1 MSFRARLNLF
11 FVLLVVVP
19 LFAVG
24 VVLLRT
30 LDGAALGRTE
40 SALASEARA
49 VAVVNREIRQ
59 QAGVASQEIADDQK
73 LAAAL
78 RADDLPAVRARAR
91 QLLTPATPARR
102 IRIETAGGGT
112 VDVGDKRALLPQRN
126 ALVSP
131 AADRRPLGEL
141 EVAIIDPD
149 ALEQRLHGLTG
160 RSVQI
165 REAGNGRLLAGSQQ
179 GPSTP
184 PPPGRVRRT
193 DDGAW
198 TAVTVREAAFGR
210 GSDQIVLSV
219 PAAASKASTSERVA
233 LIGTLVLF
241 LVLAAI
247 GALLVSRSL
256 QRQVGILLDGSRR
269 LGRGD
274 FDHEIPRQ
282 GEDEFAQLA
291 DGFNAMSGQLRRRM
305 EELDAERVRLRA
317 AIRRIGESFAAN
329 LDREGLL
336 EIVAQAAAD
345 GVRADASRAWI
356 CVAGRDEIAVSGEA
370 AAFDGIFARAEAQ
383 LAAGGNGLL
392 SEGEQHA
399 MAVAMRGDGLH
410 GTVTV
415 ARRKGA
421 FTAADAEL
429 VAYLSGQATVSLE
442 NVGRHEEAEREA
454 LTDPLTGL
462 ANRRRFDD
470 LLAGVVARARP
481 EGQPV
486 SLLALDLDHFKQV
499 NDQYGHQTG
508 DAVLRGVAW
517 VLRECVRGIDTPARL
532 GGEEFAVILPGTDPE
547 GAWVLAERLR
557 AAIEELRTAVGTDGE
572 EIRVTVSIG
581 TSTLAG
587 TTVEAARLALL
598 ADEALYRAKRT
609 GRNKTVT
616 ADVEA
621 KPG

>member
-1 MSFRARLNLF
+1 
-11 FVLLVVVP
+11 
-19 LFAVG
+19 
-24 VVLLRT
+24 
-30 LDGAALGRTE
+30 
-40 SALASEARA
+40 
-49 VAVVNREIRQ
+49 
-59 QAGVASQEIADDQK
+59 
-73 LAAAL
+73 
-78 RADDLPAVRARAR
+78 
-91 QLLTPATPARR
+91 
-102 IRIETAGGGT
+102 
-112 VDVGDKRALLPQRN
+112 
-126 ALVSP
+126 
-131 AADRRPLGEL
+131 
-141 EVAIIDPD
+141 
-149 ALEQRLHGLTG
+149 
-160 RSVQI
+160 
-165 REAGNGRLLAGSQQ
+165 
-179 GPSTP
+179 
-184 PPPGRVRRT
+184 
-193 DDGAW
+193 
-198 TAVTVREAAFGR
+198 
-210 GSDQIVLSV
+210 
-219 PAAASKASTSERVA
+219 
-233 LIGTLVLF
+233 
-241 LVLAAI
+241 
-247 GALLVSRSL
+247 
-256 QRQVGILLDGSRR
+256 
-269 LGRGD
+269 
-274 FDHEIPRQ
+274 
-282 GEDEFAQLA
+282 
-291 DGFNAMSGQLRRRM
+291 MSGQLRRRM
-305 EELDAERVRLRA
+305 DELEAERVRLRA

-345 GVRADASRAWI
+345 GVRADAARAWI
-356 CVAGRDEIAVSGEA
+356 SVAGRDEVATAGQVSVFE
-370 AAFDGIFARAEAQ
+370 GIFARAEAQ
-383 LAAGGNGLL
+383 LAASGDGLL
-392 SEGEQHA
+392 SESGQHA
-399 MAVAMRGDGLH
+399 MAVAMRGEGLY

-415 ARRKGA
+415 ARRNGA

-499 NDQYGHQTG
+499 NDQYGHQAG

-547 GAWVLAERLR
+547 GAWILAERLR
-557 AAIEELRTAVGTDGE
+557 AAIEELRTAVGSDGE

-581 TSTLAG
+581 TSTLSG